1 METFW
6 LNINNTLEMYSIVI
20 LDTKI
25 YCSQDLLEEI
35 SYLYYMNVIW
45 DSYQSDEQN
54 EYKERKGMSRETEY
68 SSN

>member
-1 METFW
+1 METLW
-6 LNINNTLEMYSIVI
+6 LNISNTLEMYSIVI

-25 YCSQDLLEEI
+25 YCSKDLLEEI

-54 EYKERKGMSRETEY
+54 
-68 SSN
+68 

>member
-1 METFW
+1 
-6 LNINNTLEMYSIVI
+6 MYSIVI